1 MSNYI
6 LHFKKIFYIIL
17 FSSAVWFISFTIF
30 PENQVIKIEIGEVS
44 PNSFSAPRFLSVVDQ
59 QKTDSLKEEA
69 VSNVP
74 PVYSIESTITTD
86 VIDGVTEMFLTVIKS
101 RTEEILEQSDDG
113 ELEQSDPNLIIINL
127 TKSEQIQK
135 IRSSVLFS
143 TISTSAI
150 EVLVEVSNTDK
161 NNETNFLTQIEFEA
175 KNKANEILS
184 KGISNENLNQQRQSI
199 VSNPPTLN
207 LSSELYAIVP
217 EARISSMVGEIIGEN
232 LIANQKLEDELWSEQ
247 KLKAEDAVE
256 NVTVQFFKDE
266 IIVTE
271 GEIIDEVIFQALNE
285 FGFLSGESRTVQ
297 TAAIPIIFSVFLV
310 LYVLLWRLRDSIWA
324 NDNELLLMLT
334 LILISSIFLRGVSY
348 FSQISDLEFIQYALP
363 VSFVGIIS
371 VTLLNLR
378 ATLIL
383 SLSSSLLALA
393 GGGNIGLVALGALGT
408 IIPAIFLSE
417 DTDRALLRQR
427 IVYISLTQPLL
438 AFGVYFFLRD
448 EGNLTQ
454 ILIFS
459 FFTALIVNLAA
470 FALTSYIES
479 IFRLTSSFK
488 LSELADRNHPALRY
502 LEDNALGTFNH
513 SLVVGTL
520 ADRAAHRIGANSQLS
535 RAMAY
540 FHDLGKTENPT
551 MYIEN
556 QFGSRNPHENLT
568 PRESVDIIR
577 RHVTDGITLAKKF
590 KIPEIV
596 YRGILEHHGDA
607 VMRYFYEMEKNVD
620 PNVEKNE
627 FRHLGNKPSTKETT
641 ILMFADSLEGAC
653 RARFLN
659 EDADEEKIREV
670 VEEIFNEKI
679 TDNQLD
685 ESPLT
690 FEDLN
695 LIKESF
701 QKSLEGLYHQRVM
714 YPDISE
720 DVSELEEE

>member
-30 PENQVIKIEIGEVS
+30 PENQVIKIEVGEIS

-59 QKTDSLKEEA
+59 KKTDILKEEA
-69 VSNVP
+69 ISNVP
-74 PVYSIESTITTD
+74 PVYSIDSTITTD

-101 RTEEILEQSDDG
+101 RTEEILEQSEDE

-184 KGISNENLNQQRQSI
+184 KGISNESLNQQRQSI

-217 EARISSMVGEIIGEN
+217 EARISSTVGEIIGEN
-232 LIANQKLEDELWSEQ
+232 LIANQKLEDELWNEQ
-247 KLKAEDAVE
+247 KAKAEDAVE

-266 IIVTE
+266 IIVNE
-271 GEIIDEVIFQALNE
+271 GEPIDEVIFQALNE

-348 FSQISDLEFIQYALP
+348 FSQVSDLEFIQYALP

-417 DTDRALLRQR
+417 DADRALLRQR

-459 FFTALIVNLAA
+459 FLTALVANLAA

-502 LEDNALGTFNH
+502 LEDHALGTFNH

-520 ADRAAHRIGANSQLS
+520 ADRAANKIGANSQLA

-540 FHDLGKTENPT
+540 YHDLGKTMNPT
-551 MYIEN
+551 MFVEN
-556 QFGSRNPHENLT
+556 QIGATNPHDRLLPT
-568 PRESVDIIR
+568 ESADIIKS
-577 RHVTDGITLAKKF
+577 HVVDGIKLAKKF

-596 YRGILEHHGDA
+596 YQGILEHHGDA
-607 VMRYFYEMEKNVD
+607 VIRFFYEKEKSDN
-620 PNVEKNE
+620 PNVSRED
-627 FRHLGNKPSTKETT
+627 FRHLGEKPSSRESA
-641 ILMFADSLEGAC
+641 ILMLADSLEAAC
-653 RARFLN
+653 RAIFMN
-659 EDADEEKIREV
+659 EDADEEKIRNV
-670 VEEIFNEKI
+670 IEEIFNEKI
-679 TDNQLD
+679 SDGQL
-685 ESPLT
+685 SNAPIT
-690 FEDLN
+690 FQELD
-695 LIKESF
+695 IIRESF
-701 QKSLEGLYHQRVM
+701 QISLEGLYHQRVL
-714 YPDISE
+714 YPDIT
-720 DVSELEEE
+720 EEE

>member
-1 MSNYI
+1 MNKYL
-6 LHFKKIFYIIL
+6 LHLKKILYIVL

-30 PENQVIKIEIGEVS
+30 PENQVIKIEVGETS
-44 PNSFSAPRFLSVVDQ
+44 PNSFTATRFLSVVDE
-59 QKTDSLKEEA
+59 QKTNLLKDEA
-69 VSNVP
+69 VNNVP
-74 PVYSIESTITTD
+74 PVYSLDTSVTTD
-86 VIDGVTEMFLTVIKS
+86 VIDGITEMFLTVIKS
-101 RTEEILEQSDDG
+101 RTDEILEQSDDN
-113 ELEQSDPNLIIINL
+113 EIEQSNSNLIIIQL

-135 IRSSVLFS
+135 IRSSILFS

-150 EVLVEVSNTDK
+150 EVLVEISNTDK

-207 LSSELYAIVP
+207 LPSELYAIVP

-232 LIANQKLEDELWSEQ
+232 LIANQKLEDELWNEQ
-247 KLKAEDAVE
+247 KERAKESVE

-266 IIVTE
+266 IIVSE
-271 GEIIDEVIFQALNE
+271 GELINEVIFQALNE
-285 FGFLSGESRTVQ
+285 LGFLSGESRTVQ

-310 LYVLLWRLRDSIWA
+310 LYVLLWRLKDSIWA

-363 VSFVGIIS
+363 ISFVGIIS

-408 IIPAIFLSE
+408 IIPGIFLSE

-448 EGNLTQ
+448 DGNLTQ

-459 FFTALIVNLAA
+459 FISALVANLAA
-470 FALTSYIES
+470 FSVTSYIES
-479 IFRLTSSFK
+479 IFRLTSNFK
-488 LSELADRNHPALRY
+488 LSELADRNHPALRH
-502 LEDNALGTFNH
+502 LEDKALGTFNH

-520 ADRAAHRIGANSQLS
+520 ADRAANKIGANSQLA

-540 FHDLGKTENPT
+540 YHDLGKTLNPT
-551 MYIEN
+551 MFVEN
-556 QFGSRNPHENLT
+556 QIGATNPHDRLL
-568 PRESVDIIR
+568 PMESASIIKS
-577 RHVTDGITLAKKF
+577 HVVDGIKLAKKF
-590 KIPEIV
+590 KIPEMV
-596 YRGILEHHGDA
+596 YQGILEHHGDA
-607 VMRYFYEMEKNVD
+607 VIRYFYEKEKLDN
-620 PNVEKNE
+620 PNVSRED
-627 FRHLGNKPSTKETT
+627 FRHLGKKPSSREAA
-641 ILMFADSLEGAC
+641 ILMLADSLEAAC
-653 RARFLN
+653 RAIFMN
-659 EDADEEKIREV
+659 EDADEEKIRNV
-670 VEEIFNEKI
+670 IEEIFNEKI
-679 TDNQLD
+679 SDGQL
-685 ESPLT
+685 SNAPIT
-690 FEDLN
+690 FRELD
-695 LIKESF
+695 IIRESF
-701 QKSLEGLYHQRVM
+701 QTSLEGLYHQRVL
-714 YPDISE
+714 YPEIT
-720 DVSELEEE
+720 EEE